1 MPAFIPD
8 EFIQRLLD
16 ETDIVSL
23 VDSHIPLNKKG
34 KDHWA
39 LCPFCDDGN
48 KPSFSVSQQKQF
60 YYCFRCRASGNAIGF
75 LMNYQSHDFQ
85 GAIEI
90 LANNAGLEIPKTGND
105 KNYEKNK
112 KIFELNSLATDFY
125 VNNLYKDGSQ
135 SEVKNY
141 LLNRGINEET
151 IKTFQIGFAPKGWD
165 NLSTFFKKNLDPEL
179 QKVDAGLFKISEKNN
194 KLYDVF
200 RNRIIFPIKS
210 HRDQI
215 IGFGGRVIDPADN
228 PKYLNSSDSDIFK
241 KGRELYGLSE
251 ILKNKKRIN
260 RIVVVEGYTDVLS
273 LFSNDMNYA
282 VATLGI
288 ATSKVHI
295 DKLFTHVDEV
305 IFCFDGDDA
314 GVKAAE
320 SALNI
325 SLSGLRDG
333 KKIKFMFLPEGEDP
347 SSLLEKEG
355 KEEFE
360 KRMENSKVLSE
371 YLFENILKKYDD
383 SIESKASAMK
393 EFLDITQ
400 LMPSSNFK
408 KIMFQEFS
416 KKLGVE
422 LEEIK
427 QPERQKEPDA
437 RMKKNQVKEEKLE
450 LDKVSKSII
459 KVLID
464 SPNLSSLPA
473 LDIFL
478 EQDSFMSKF
487 LNFLRSK
494 ENLTFPMILQAF
506 EGKKQFLIDLAEDEN
521 LIAPNE
527 SKEYLIQAVNFLMKN
542 DKENL
547 LSQLKEKYEND
558 SLSDEE
564 KIELKKLLMN
574 KFDDLDAREL
584 VLLKNI

>member
-112 KIFELNSLATDFY
+112 KIFELNTLATDFY
-125 VNNLYKDGSQ
+125 VNNLYKDGNQ

-141 LLNRGINEET
+141 LINRGINEET

-215 IGFGGRVIDPADN
+215 IGFGGRVIDPTDN

-427 QPERQKEPDA
+427 QPERQKEPHA
-437 RMKKNQVKEEKLE
+437 RMKKNQVKEEVLE

-558 SLSDEE
+558 SLSDHE

>member
-1 MPAFIPD
+1 MAAFIPD

-23 VDSHIPLNKKG
+23 VDSHVPLNKKG

-39 LCPFCDDGN
+39 LCPFCDDGS

-90 LANNAGLEIPKTGND
+90 LANNAGLEIPKTGSN

-112 KIFELNSLATDFY
+112 KIFELNALATDFY
-125 VNNLYKDGSQ
+125 VKNLFRDKNEFD
-135 SEVKNY
+135 VKNY

-151 IKTFQIGFAPKGWD
+151 IKTFQLGFAPKGWD
-165 NLSTFFKKNLDPEL
+165 NLSTFFKKTLDSEL
-179 QKVDAGLFKISEKNN
+179 QQVDAGLFKTSEKNN
-194 KLYDVF
+194 KVYDVF

-210 HRDQI
+210 QRGQI
-215 IGFGGRVIDPADN
+215 IGFGGRVIYSTDN
-228 PKYLNSSDSDIFK
+228 PKYLNSSDSEVFK

-251 ILKNKKRIN
+251 ILKNKKRTN
-260 RIVVVEGYTDVLS
+260 RIIVVEGYTDVLS
-273 LFSNDMNYA
+273 LFSNDISYA

-288 ATSKVHI
+288 ATSKAHI
-295 DKLFTHVDEV
+295 DKLFAHVDEIV
-305 IFCFDGDDA
+305 FCFDGDGA

-333 KKIKFMFLPEGEDP
+333 KKIRFMFLPEGEDP

-360 KRMENSKVLSE
+360 KRIENSKVLSE

-393 EFLDITQ
+393 EFLDTMK

-408 KIMFQEFS
+408 KILFQEFS

-427 QPERQKEPDA
+427 QPERKRESDV
-437 RMKKNQVKEEKLE
+437 RKTNQANEEKIE

-459 KVLID
+459 KVLMD

-478 EQDSFMSKF
+478 EQDSFMAQF

-527 SKEYLIQAVNFLMKN
+527 SEDYLIQAVNFLKKN

-547 LSQLKEKYEND
+547 LSQLKRKYEND
-558 SLSDEE
+558 SISDQD

-574 KFDDLDAREL
+574 KFDDLDEREL
-584 VLLKNI
+584 TLLKNI

>member
-1 MPAFIPD
+1 MAAFIPD

-23 VDSHIPLNKKG
+23 VDSHVPLNKKG

-39 LCPFCDDGN
+39 LCPFCDDGS

-90 LANNAGLEIPKTGND
+90 LANNAGLEIPKTGSN

-112 KIFELNSLATDFY
+112 KIFELNALATDFY
-125 VNNLYKDGSQ
+125 VKNLFRDKNEFD
-135 SEVKNY
+135 VKNY

-151 IKTFQIGFAPKGWD
+151 IKTFQLGFAPKGWD
-165 NLSTFFKKNLDPEL
+165 NLSTFFKKTLDSEL
-179 QKVDAGLFKISEKNN
+179 QQVDAGLFKTSEKNN
-194 KLYDVF
+194 KVYDVF

-210 HRDQI
+210 QRGQI
-215 IGFGGRVIDPADN
+215 IGFGGRVIDSTDN
-228 PKYLNSSDSDIFK
+228 PKYLNSSDSEVFK

-251 ILKNKKRIN
+251 ILKNKKRTN

-273 LFSNDMNYA
+273 LFSNDISYA

-288 ATSKVHI
+288 ATSKAHI
-295 DKLFTHVDEV
+295 DKLFAHVDEIV
-305 IFCFDGDDA
+305 FCFDGDGA

-333 KKIKFMFLPEGEDP
+333 KKIRFMFLPEGEDP

-360 KRMENSKVLSE
+360 KRIENSKVLSE

-393 EFLDITQ
+393 EFLDTMK

-408 KIMFQEFS
+408 KILFQEFS

-427 QPERQKEPDA
+427 QPERKREPDV
-437 RMKKNQVKEEKLE
+437 RKTNQANEEKIE

-459 KVLID
+459 KVLMD

-478 EQDSFMSKF
+478 EQDSFMAQF

-527 SKEYLIQAVNFLMKN
+527 SEDYLIQAVNFLKKN

-547 LSQLKEKYEND
+547 LSQLKRKYEND
-558 SLSDEE
+558 SISDQD

-574 KFDDLDAREL
+574 KFDDLDEREL
-584 VLLKNI
+584 TLLKNI

>member
-112 KIFELNSLATDFY
+112 KIFELNALATDFY

-215 IGFGGRVIDPADN
+215 IGFGGRVIDPTDN

-437 RMKKNQVKEEKLE
+437 RMKKNQVKEEVLE

-547 LSQLKEKYEND
+547 LSQLKEKYKND
-558 SLSDEE
+558 SLSDQE

>member
-1 MPAFIPD
+1 MAAFIPD

-39 LCPFCDDGN
+39 LCPFCDDGS

-90 LANNAGLEIPKTGND
+90 LANNAGLEIPKTGNN

-112 KIFELNSLATDFY
+112 KIFELNTLATDFY
-125 VNNLYKDGSQ
+125 VKNLFRD
-135 SEVKNY
+135 ENEFDVKNY

-151 IKTFQIGFAPKGWD
+151 IKTFQLGFAPKGWD
-165 NLSTFFKKNLDPEL
+165 NLSTFFKKTLDSEL
-179 QKVDAGLFKISEKNN
+179 QQVDAGLFKTSEKNN
-194 KLYDVF
+194 KVYDVF

-210 HRDQI
+210 QRGQI
-215 IGFGGRVIDPADN
+215 IGFGGRVIDSTDN
-228 PKYLNSSDSDIFK
+228 PKYLNSSDSEVFK

-251 ILKNKKRIN
+251 ILKNKKRTN

-273 LFSNDMNYA
+273 LFSNDISYA

-288 ATSKVHI
+288 ATSKAHI
-295 DKLFTHVDEV
+295 DKLFAHVDEIV
-305 IFCFDGDDA
+305 FCFDGDGA

-333 KKIKFMFLPEGEDP
+333 KKIRFMFLPEGEDP

-360 KRMENSKVLSE
+360 KRIENSKVLSE

-393 EFLDITQ
+393 EFLDTMK

-408 KIMFQEFS
+408 KILFQEFS

-427 QPERQKEPDA
+427 QPERKRESDV
-437 RMKKNQVKEEKLE
+437 RKTNQANEEKIE

-459 KVLID
+459 KVLMD

-478 EQDSFMSKF
+478 EQDSFMAQF

-527 SKEYLIQAVNFLMKN
+527 SEDYLIQAVNFLKKN

-547 LSQLKEKYEND
+547 LSQLKRKYEND
-558 SLSDEE
+558 SISDQD

-574 KFDDLDAREL
+574 KFDDLDEREL
-584 VLLKNI
+584 TLLKNI

>member
-1 MPAFIPD
+1 MAAFIPD

-23 VDSHIPLNKKG
+23 VDSHVPLNKKG

-39 LCPFCDDGN
+39 LCPFCDDGS

-90 LANNAGLEIPKTGND
+90 LANNAGLEIPKTGSN

-112 KIFELNSLATDFY
+112 KIFELNTLATDFY
-125 VNNLYKDGSQ
+125 VKNLFRD
-135 SEVKNY
+135 ENEFDVKNY

-151 IKTFQIGFAPKGWD
+151 IKTFQLGFAPKGWD
-165 NLSTFFKKNLDPEL
+165 NLSTFFKKTLDSEL
-179 QKVDAGLFKISEKNN
+179 QQVDAGLFKTSEKNN
-194 KLYDVF
+194 KVYDVF

-210 HRDQI
+210 QRGQI
-215 IGFGGRVIDPADN
+215 IGFGGRVIDSTDN
-228 PKYLNSSDSDIFK
+228 PKYLNSSDSEVFK

-251 ILKNKKRIN
+251 ILKNKKSTN

-273 LFSNDMNYA
+273 LFSNDISYA

-288 ATSKVHI
+288 ATSKAHI
-295 DKLFTHVDEV
+295 DKLFAHVDEIV
-305 IFCFDGDDA
+305 FCFDGDGA

-360 KRMENSKVLSE
+360 KRIENSKVLSE

-393 EFLDITQ
+393 EFLDTMK

-408 KIMFQEFS
+408 KILFQEFS

-427 QPERQKEPDA
+427 QPERKREPDV
-437 RMKKNQVKEEKLE
+437 RKTNQANEEKIE

-459 KVLID
+459 KVLMD

-478 EQDSFMSKF
+478 EQDSFMAQF

-527 SKEYLIQAVNFLMKN
+527 SEDYLIQAVNFLMKN

-547 LSQLKEKYEND
+547 LSQLKRKYENN
-558 SLSDEE
+558 SISDQD

-574 KFDDLDAREL
+574 KFDDLDEREL
-584 VLLKNI
+584 MLLKSI

>member
-112 KIFELNSLATDFY
+112 KIFELNALATDFY

-194 KLYDVF
+194 KIYDVF

-215 IGFGGRVIDPADN
+215 IGFGGRVIDPTDN

-314 GVKAAE
+314 GLKAAE

-393 EFLDITQ
+393 EFLDIMQ

-558 SLSDEE
+558 SLSDQE

>member
-112 KIFELNSLATDFY
+112 KIFELNALATDFY

-165 NLSTFFKKNLDPEL
+165 NLSTFFKKNLDAEL
-179 QKVDAGLFKISEKNN
+179 QKVDAGLFKISEKNS

-215 IGFGGRVIDPADN
+215 IGFGGRVIDPTDN

-437 RMKKNQVKEEKLE
+437 RTKKNQVKEEKLE

-558 SLSDEE
+558 SLSDQE

>member
-1 MPAFIPD
+1 MAAFIPD

-23 VDSHIPLNKKG
+23 VDSLVPLNKKG

-39 LCPFCDDGN
+39 LCPFCDDGS

-90 LANNAGLEIPKTGND
+90 LANNAGLEIPKTGSN

-112 KIFELNSLATDFY
+112 KIFELNTLATDFY
-125 VNNLYKDGSQ
+125 VKNLSKNENEFD
-135 SEVKNY
+135 VKNY

-151 IKTFQIGFAPKGWD
+151 IKTFQLGFAPKGWD
-165 NLSTFFKKNLDPEL
+165 NLSTFFKKTLDSEL
-179 QKVDAGLFKISEKNN
+179 QQVDAGLFKTSEKNN
-194 KLYDVF
+194 KVYDVF

-210 HRDQI
+210 QRGQI
-215 IGFGGRVIDPADN
+215 IGFGGRVIDSTDN
-228 PKYLNSSDSDIFK
+228 PKYLNSSDSEVFK

-251 ILKNKKRIN
+251 ILKNKKRTN
-260 RIVVVEGYTDVLS
+260 RIIVVEGYTDVLS
-273 LFSNDMNYA
+273 LFSNDISYA

-288 ATSKVHI
+288 ATSKAHI
-295 DKLFTHVDEV
+295 DKLFAHVDEIV
-305 IFCFDGDDA
+305 FCFDGDGA

-360 KRMENSKVLSE
+360 KRIENSKVLSE

-393 EFLDITQ
+393 EFLDIMK

-408 KIMFQEFS
+408 KILFQEFS

-427 QPERQKEPDA
+427 QPERKREPDV
-437 RMKKNQVKEEKLE
+437 RKTNQANEEKIE

-459 KVLID
+459 KVLMD

-478 EQDSFMSKF
+478 EQDSFMAQF

-527 SKEYLIQAVNFLMKN
+527 SEDYLIQAVNFLKKN

-547 LSQLKEKYEND
+547 LSQLKRKYEND
-558 SLSDEE
+558 SISDQD

-574 KFDDLDAREL
+574 KFDDLDEREL
-584 VLLKNI
+584 TLLKNI

>member
-1 MPAFIPD
+1 MAAFIPD

-23 VDSHIPLNKKG
+23 VDSHVPLNKKG

-39 LCPFCDDGN
+39 LCPFCDDGS

-90 LANNAGLEIPKTGND
+90 LANNAGLEIPKTGSN

-112 KIFELNSLATDFY
+112 KIFELNALATDFY
-125 VNNLYKDGSQ
+125 VKNLFRDKNEFD
-135 SEVKNY
+135 VKNY

-151 IKTFQIGFAPKGWD
+151 IKTFQLGFAPKGWD
-165 NLSTFFKKNLDPEL
+165 NLSTFFKKTLDSEL
-179 QKVDAGLFKISEKNN
+179 QQVDAGLFKTSEKNN
-194 KLYDVF
+194 KVYDVF

-210 HRDQI
+210 QRGQI
-215 IGFGGRVIDPADN
+215 IGFGGRVIDSTDN
-228 PKYLNSSDSDIFK
+228 PKYLNSSDSEVFK

-251 ILKNKKRIN
+251 ILKNKKRTN

-273 LFSNDMNYA
+273 LFSNDISYA

-288 ATSKVHI
+288 ATSKAHI
-295 DKLFTHVDEV
+295 DKLFAHVDEIV
-305 IFCFDGDDA
+305 FCFDGDGA

-360 KRMENSKVLSE
+360 KRIENSKVLSE

-393 EFLDITQ
+393 EFLDTMK

-408 KIMFQEFS
+408 KILFQEFS

-427 QPERQKEPDA
+427 QPERKRESDV
-437 RMKKNQVKEEKLE
+437 RKTNQANEEKIE

-459 KVLID
+459 KVLMD

-478 EQDSFMSKF
+478 EQDSFMAQF

-527 SKEYLIQAVNFLMKN
+527 SEDYLIQAVNFLKKN

-547 LSQLKEKYEND
+547 LSQLKRKYEND
-558 SLSDEE
+558 SISDQD

-574 KFDDLDAREL
+574 KFDDLDEREL
-584 VLLKNI
+584 TLLKNI

>member
-1 MPAFIPD
+1 MAAFIPD

-16 ETDIVSL
+16 ETVIVSL

-39 LCPFCDDGN
+39 LCPFCDDGS

-112 KIFELNSLATDFY
+112 KIFELNALATDFY

-251 ILKNKKRIN
+251 ILKNKKRLN

-295 DKLFTHVDEV
+295 DKLFTHVDEI
-305 IFCFDGDDA
+305 IFCFDGDEA

-558 SLSDEE
+558 SLSDQE

>member
-1 MPAFIPD
+1 MPPFIPD

-39 LCPFCDDGN
+39 LCPFCDDGS

-112 KIFELNSLATDFY
+112 KIFELNALATDFY

-558 SLSDEE
+558 SLSGQE

>member
-1 MPAFIPD
+1 MPPFIPD

-112 KIFELNSLATDFY
+112 KIFELNALATDFY
-125 VNNLYKDGSQ
+125 VSNLYKDGSQ

-347 SSLLEKEG
+347 
-355 KEEFE
+355 
-360 KRMENSKVLSE
+360 
-371 YLFENILKKYDD
+371 
-383 SIESKASAMK
+383 
-393 EFLDITQ
+393 
-400 LMPSSNFK
+400 
-408 KIMFQEFS
+408 
-416 KKLGVE
+416 
-422 LEEIK
+422 
-427 QPERQKEPDA
+427 
-437 RMKKNQVKEEKLE
+437 
-450 LDKVSKSII
+450 
-459 KVLID
+459 
-464 SPNLSSLPA
+464 
-473 LDIFL
+473 
-478 EQDSFMSKF
+478 
-487 LNFLRSK
+487 
-494 ENLTFPMILQAF
+494 
-506 EGKKQFLIDLAEDEN
+506 
-521 LIAPNE
+521 
-527 SKEYLIQAVNFLMKN
+527 
-542 DKENL
+542 
-547 LSQLKEKYEND
+547 
-558 SLSDEE
+558 
-564 KIELKKLLMN
+564 
-574 KFDDLDAREL
+574 
-584 VLLKNI
+584 

>member
-112 KIFELNSLATDFY
+112 KIIELNSLATDFY

-215 IGFGGRVIDPADN
+215 IGFGGRVIDPTDN

-558 SLSDEE
+558 SLSDQE

>member
-1 MPAFIPD
+1 MAAFIPD

-23 VDSHIPLNKKG
+23 VDSHVPLNKKG

-39 LCPFCDDGN
+39 LCPFCDDGS

-90 LANNAGLEIPKTGND
+90 LANNAGLEIPKTGSN

-112 KIFELNSLATDFY
+112 KIFELNTLATDFY
-125 VNNLYKDGSQ
+125 VKNLFRD
-135 SEVKNY
+135 ENEFDVKNY

-151 IKTFQIGFAPKGWD
+151 IKTFQLGFAPKGWD
-165 NLSTFFKKNLDPEL
+165 NLSTFFKKTLDSEL
-179 QKVDAGLFKISEKNN
+179 QQVDAGLFKTSEKNN
-194 KLYDVF
+194 KVYDVF

-210 HRDQI
+210 QRGQI
-215 IGFGGRVIDPADN
+215 IGFGGRVIDSTDN
-228 PKYLNSSDSDIFK
+228 PKYLNSSDSEVFK

-251 ILKNKKRIN
+251 ILKNKKRTN
-260 RIVVVEGYTDVLS
+260 RIIVVEGYTDVLS
-273 LFSNDMNYA
+273 LFSNDISYA

-288 ATSKVHI
+288 ATSKAHI
-295 DKLFTHVDEV
+295 DKLFAHVDEIV
-305 IFCFDGDDA
+305 FCFDGDGA

-360 KRMENSKVLSE
+360 KRIENSKVLSE

-393 EFLDITQ
+393 EFLDTMK

-408 KIMFQEFS
+408 KILFQEFS

-427 QPERQKEPDA
+427 QPERKREPDV
-437 RMKKNQVKEEKLE
+437 RKTNQANEEKIE

-459 KVLID
+459 KVLMD

-478 EQDSFMSKF
+478 EQDSFMAQF

-527 SKEYLIQAVNFLMKN
+527 SEDYLIQAVNFLKKN
-542 DKENL
+542 DKENS
-547 LSQLKEKYEND
+547 LSRLKRKYEND
-558 SLSDEE
+558 SISDQD

-574 KFDDLDAREL
+574 KFDDLDEREL
-584 VLLKNI
+584 TLLKNI

>member
-1 MPAFIPD
+1 MPPFIPD

-112 KIFELNSLATDFY
+112 KIFELNALATDFY

-584 VLLKNI
+584 LLLKNI

>member
-1 MPAFIPD
+1 MAAFIPD

-39 LCPFCDDGN
+39 LCPFCDDGS

-90 LANNAGLEIPKTGND
+90 LANNAGLEIPKTGNN

-112 KIFELNSLATDFY
+112 KIFELNALATDFY
-125 VNNLYKDGSQ
+125 VKNLSKNENEA
-135 SEVKNY
+135 EVKNY
-141 LLNRGINEET
+141 LLKRGINEET
-151 IKTFQIGFAPKGWD
+151 IKTFQLGFAPKGWD
-165 NLSTFFKKNLDPEL
+165 NLSRFFKKTLDSEL
-179 QKVDAGLFKISEKNN
+179 QQVDAGLFKISEKNN
-194 KLYDVF
+194 KVYDVF
-200 RNRIIFPIKS
+200 RHRIIFPIKS
-210 HRDQI
+210 QRGQI
-215 IGFGGRVIDPADN
+215 IGFGGRVIDSTDN
-228 PKYLNSSDSDIFK
+228 PKYLNSSDSEVFK

-251 ILKNKKRIN
+251 ILKSKKRTN
-260 RIVVVEGYTDVLS
+260 RIIVVEGYTDVLS
-273 LFSNDMNYA
+273 LFSNDISYA

-295 DKLFTHVDEV
+295 DKLFSHVDEI
-305 IFCFDGDDA
+305 IFCFDGDGA

-320 SALNI
+320 SALNV
-325 SLSGLRDG
+325 SLSVLRDG

-355 KEEFE
+355 KKEFE
-360 KRMENSKVLSE
+360 NRIENSKVLSE

-393 EFLDITQ
+393 EFLDTMK

-408 KIMFQEFS
+408 KILFQEFS

-427 QPERQKEPDA
+427 QPERLRKSDV
-437 RMKKNQVKEEKLE
+437 RKKNQTMEEKIE

-464 SPNLSSLPA
+464 APNLSSLPA

-478 EQDSFMSKF
+478 EQDSFMAQF

-521 LIAPNE
+521 LISPNE
-527 SKEYLIQAVNFLMKN
+527 SEDYLIQAVNFLMKN

-547 LSQLKEKYEND
+547 LSQLKRKYEND
-558 SLSDEE
+558 SISDQD

-574 KFDDLDAREL
+574 KFDDLDDAEL
-584 VLLKNI
+584 NLLKEI

>member
-1 MPAFIPD
+1 MAAFIPD

-39 LCPFCDDGN
+39 LCPFCDDGS

-90 LANNAGLEIPKTGND
+90 LANNAGLEIPKTGNN

-112 KIFELNSLATDFY
+112 KIFELNALATDFY
-125 VNNLYKDGSQ
+125 VKNLSKNENEA
-135 SEVKNY
+135 EVKNY
-141 LLNRGINEET
+141 LLKRGINEET
-151 IKTFQIGFAPKGWD
+151 IKIFQLGFAPKGWD
-165 NLSTFFKKNLDPEL
+165 NLSRFFKKTLDSEL
-179 QKVDAGLFKISEKNN
+179 QQVDAGLFKISEKNN
-194 KLYDVF
+194 KVYDVF
-200 RNRIIFPIKS
+200 RHRIIFPIKS
-210 HRDQI
+210 QRGQI
-215 IGFGGRVIDPADN
+215 IGFGGRVIDSTDN
-228 PKYLNSSDSDIFK
+228 PKYLNSSDSEVFK

-251 ILKNKKRIN
+251 ILKSKERTN
-260 RIVVVEGYTDVLS
+260 RIIVVEGYTDVLS
-273 LFSNDMNYA
+273 LFSNDISYA

-295 DKLFTHVDEV
+295 DKLFSHVDEI
-305 IFCFDGDDA
+305 IFCFDGDGA

-320 SALNI
+320 SALNV
-325 SLSGLRDG
+325 SLSVLRDG

-355 KEEFE
+355 KKEFE
-360 KRMENSKVLSE
+360 NRIENSKVLSE

-393 EFLDITQ
+393 EFLDTMK

-408 KIMFQEFS
+408 KILFQEFS

-427 QPERQKEPDA
+427 QPERQRKSDV
-437 RMKKNQVKEEKLE
+437 RKKNQAMEEKIE

-459 KVLID
+459 KVLMD
-464 SPNLSSLPA
+464 APNLSSLPA

-478 EQDSFMSKF
+478 EEDSFMAQF

-527 SKEYLIQAVNFLMKN
+527 SEDYLIQAVNFLMKN

-547 LSQLKEKYEND
+547 LSQFKKKYEND
-558 SLSDEE
+558 SISDQD

-574 KFDDLDAREL
+574 KFDDLDDAEL
-584 VLLKNI
+584 NLLKEI

>member
-1 MPAFIPD
+1 MAAFIPD

-23 VDSHIPLNKKG
+23 VDSHVPLNKKG

-39 LCPFCDDGN
+39 LCPFCDDGS

-90 LANNAGLEIPKTGND
+90 LANNAGLEIPKTGSN

-112 KIFELNSLATDFY
+112 KIFELNTLATDFY
-125 VNNLYKDGSQ
+125 VKNLFRD
-135 SEVKNY
+135 ENEFDVKNY

-151 IKTFQIGFAPKGWD
+151 IKTFQLGFAPKGWD
-165 NLSTFFKKNLDPEL
+165 NLSTFFKKTLDSEL
-179 QKVDAGLFKISEKNN
+179 QQVDAGLFKTSEKNN
-194 KLYDVF
+194 KVYDVF

-210 HRDQI
+210 QRGQI
-215 IGFGGRVIDPADN
+215 IGFGGRVIDSTDN
-228 PKYLNSSDSDIFK
+228 PKYLNSSDSEVFK

-251 ILKNKKRIN
+251 ILKNKKRTN
-260 RIVVVEGYTDVLS
+260 RIIVVEGYTDVLS
-273 LFSNDMNYA
+273 LFSNDISYA

-288 ATSKVHI
+288 ATSKAHI
-295 DKLFTHVDEV
+295 DKLFAHVDEIV
-305 IFCFDGDDA
+305 FCFDGDGA

-333 KKIKFMFLPEGEDP
+333 KKIRFMFLPEGEDP

-360 KRMENSKVLSE
+360 KRIENSKVLSE

-393 EFLDITQ
+393 EFLDTMK

-408 KIMFQEFS
+408 KILFQEFS

-427 QPERQKEPDA
+427 QPERKRESDV
-437 RMKKNQVKEEKLE
+437 RKTNQANEEKIE

-459 KVLID
+459 KVLMD

-478 EQDSFMSKF
+478 EQDSFMAQF

-527 SKEYLIQAVNFLMKN
+527 SEDYLIQAVNFLKKN

-547 LSQLKEKYEND
+547 LSQLKRKYEND
-558 SLSDEE
+558 SISDQD

-574 KFDDLDAREL
+574 KFDDLDEREL
-584 VLLKNI
+584 TLLKNI

>member
-112 KIFELNSLATDFY
+112 KIFELNALATDFY

-194 KLYDVF
+194 KIYDVF

-437 RMKKNQVKEEKLE
+437 RMKKNQVKEENLE

-547 LSQLKEKYEND
+547 LSQLKEKYKND
-558 SLSDEE
+558 SLSDQE

>member
-112 KIFELNSLATDFY
+112 KMFELNALATDFY

-194 KLYDVF
+194 KIYDVF

-215 IGFGGRVIDPADN
+215 IGFGGRVIDPTDN

-558 SLSDEE
+558 SLSDQE

>member
-112 KIFELNSLATDFY
+112 KIFELNALATDFY

-194 KLYDVF
+194 KIYDVF

-215 IGFGGRVIDPADN
+215 IGFGGRVIDPTDN

-437 RMKKNQVKEEKLE
+437 RMKKNQVKEENLE

-547 LSQLKEKYEND
+547 LSQLKEKYKND
-558 SLSDEE
+558 SLSDQE

>member
-112 KIFELNSLATDFY
+112 KIFELNALATDFY

-194 KLYDVF
+194 KIYDVF

-215 IGFGGRVIDPADN
+215 IGFGGRVIDPTDN

-437 RMKKNQVKEEKLE
+437 RMKKNQVKEENLE

-487 LNFLRSK
+487 LNFMRSK

-558 SLSDEE
+558 SLSDQE

>member
-112 KIFELNSLATDFY
+112 KIFELNALATDFY

-215 IGFGGRVIDPADN
+215 IGFGGRVIDQTDN

-558 SLSDEE
+558 SLSDQE

>member
-112 KIFELNSLATDFY
+112 KIFELNALATDFY

-194 KLYDVF
+194 KIYDVF

-547 LSQLKEKYEND
+547 LSQLKEKYKND
-558 SLSDEE
+558 SLSDQE

>member
-112 KIFELNSLATDFY
+112 KIFELNALATDFY

-194 KLYDVF
+194 KIYDVF

-215 IGFGGRVIDPADN
+215 IGFGGRVIDPTDN

-547 LSQLKEKYEND
+547 LSQLKEKYKND
-558 SLSDEE
+558 SLSDQE

>member
-1 MPAFIPD
+1 MAAFIPD

-23 VDSHIPLNKKG
+23 VDSHVPLNKKG

-39 LCPFCDDGN
+39 LCPFCDDGS

-90 LANNAGLEIPKTGND
+90 LANNAGLEIPKTGSN

-112 KIFELNSLATDFY
+112 KIFELNALATDFY
-125 VNNLYKDGSQ
+125 VKNLFRDKNEFD
-135 SEVKNY
+135 VKNY

-151 IKTFQIGFAPKGWD
+151 IKTFQLGFAPKGWD
-165 NLSTFFKKNLDPEL
+165 NLSTFFKKTLDSEL
-179 QKVDAGLFKISEKNN
+179 QQVDAGLFKTSEKNN
-194 KLYDVF
+194 KVYDVF

-210 HRDQI
+210 QRGQI
-215 IGFGGRVIDPADN
+215 IGFGGRVIYSTDN
-228 PKYLNSSDSDIFK
+228 PKYLNSSDSEVFK

-251 ILKNKKRIN
+251 ILKNKKRTN

-273 LFSNDMNYA
+273 LFSNDISYA

-288 ATSKVHI
+288 ATSKAHI
-295 DKLFTHVDEV
+295 DKLFAHVDEIV
-305 IFCFDGDDA
+305 FCFDGDGA

-360 KRMENSKVLSE
+360 KRIENSKVLSE

-393 EFLDITQ
+393 EFLDTMK

-408 KIMFQEFS
+408 KILFQEFS

-427 QPERQKEPDA
+427 QPERKRESDV
-437 RMKKNQVKEEKLE
+437 RKTNQANEEKIE

-459 KVLID
+459 KVLMD

-478 EQDSFMSKF
+478 EQDSFMAQF

-527 SKEYLIQAVNFLMKN
+527 SEDYLIQAVNFLMKN

-547 LSQLKEKYEND
+547 LSQLKRKYENN
-558 SLSDEE
+558 SISDQD

-574 KFDDLDAREL
+574 KFDDLDEREL
-584 VLLKNI
+584 MLLKSI

>member
-112 KIFELNSLATDFY
+112 KIFELNALATDFY

-194 KLYDVF
+194 KIYDVF

-215 IGFGGRVIDPADN
+215 IGFGGRVIDPTDN

-295 DKLFTHVDEV
+295 DKLFTYVDEV

-558 SLSDEE
+558 SLSDQE

>member
-1 MPAFIPD
+1 MAAFIPD

-23 VDSHIPLNKKG
+23 VDSHVPLNKKG

-39 LCPFCDDGN
+39 LCPFCDDGS

-90 LANNAGLEIPKTGND
+90 LANNAGLEIPKTGGN

-112 KIFELNSLATDFY
+112 KIFELNTLATDFY
-125 VNNLYKDGSQ
+125 VKNLFRD
-135 SEVKNY
+135 ENEFDVKNY

-151 IKTFQIGFAPKGWD
+151 IKTFQLGFAPKGWD
-165 NLSTFFKKNLDPEL
+165 NLSTFFKKTLDSEL
-179 QKVDAGLFKISEKNN
+179 QQVDAGLFKTSEKNN
-194 KLYDVF
+194 KVYDVF

-210 HRDQI
+210 QRGQI
-215 IGFGGRVIDPADN
+215 IGFGGRVIYSTDN
-228 PKYLNSSDSDIFK
+228 PKYLNSSDSEVFK

-251 ILKNKKRIN
+251 ILKNKKRTN

-273 LFSNDMNYA
+273 LFSNDISYA

-288 ATSKVHI
+288 ATSKAHI
-295 DKLFTHVDEV
+295 DKLFAHVDEIV
-305 IFCFDGDDA
+305 FCFDGDGA

-333 KKIKFMFLPEGEDP
+333 KKIRFMFLPEGEDP

-360 KRMENSKVLSE
+360 KRIENSKVLSE

-393 EFLDITQ
+393 EFLDTMK

-408 KIMFQEFS
+408 KILFQEFS

-427 QPERQKEPDA
+427 QPERKRESDV
-437 RMKKNQVKEEKLE
+437 RKTNQANEEKIE

-459 KVLID
+459 KVLMD

-478 EQDSFMSKF
+478 EQDSFMAQF

-527 SKEYLIQAVNFLMKN
+527 SEDYLIQAVNFLKKN

-547 LSQLKEKYEND
+547 LSQLKRKYEND
-558 SLSDEE
+558 SISDQD

-574 KFDDLDAREL
+574 KFDDLDEREL
-584 VLLKNI
+584 TLLKNI

>member
-1 MPAFIPD
+1 MSAFIPD

-112 KIFELNSLATDFY
+112 KIFELNALATDFY

-194 KLYDVF
+194 KIYDVF

-215 IGFGGRVIDPADN
+215 IGFGGRVIDPTDN

-437 RMKKNQVKEEKLE
+437 RMKKNQVKEENLE

-558 SLSDEE
+558 SLSDHE

>member
-1 MPAFIPD
+1 MVAFIPD

-39 LCPFCDDGN
+39 LCPFCDDGS

-90 LANNAGLEIPKTGND
+90 LANNAGLEIPKTGSN

-112 KIFELNSLATDFY
+112 KIFELNALATDFY
-125 VNNLYKDGSQ
+125 VKNLFRDKNEFD
-135 SEVKNY
+135 VKNY

-151 IKTFQIGFAPKGWD
+151 IKTFQLGFAPKGWD
-165 NLSTFFKKNLDPEL
+165 NLSTFFKKTLDSEL
-179 QKVDAGLFKISEKNN
+179 QQVDAGLFKTSEKNN
-194 KLYDVF
+194 KVYDVF

-210 HRDQI
+210 QRGQI
-215 IGFGGRVIDPADN
+215 IGFGGRVIDSTDN
-228 PKYLNSSDSDIFK
+228 PKYLNSSDSEVFK

-251 ILKNKKRIN
+251 ILKNKKRTN

-273 LFSNDMNYA
+273 LFSNDISYA

-288 ATSKVHI
+288 ATSKAHI
-295 DKLFTHVDEV
+295 DKLFAHVDEIV
-305 IFCFDGDDA
+305 FCFDGDGA

-333 KKIKFMFLPEGEDP
+333 KKIRFMFLPEGEDP

-360 KRMENSKVLSE
+360 KRIENSKVLSE

-393 EFLDITQ
+393 EFLDTMK

-408 KIMFQEFS
+408 KILFQEFS

-427 QPERQKEPDA
+427 QPERKREPDV
-437 RMKKNQVKEEKLE
+437 RKTNQANEEKIE

-459 KVLID
+459 KVLMD

-478 EQDSFMSKF
+478 EQDSFMAQF

-527 SKEYLIQAVNFLMKN
+527 SEDYLIQAVNFLKKN

-547 LSQLKEKYEND
+547 LSQLKRKYEND
-558 SLSDEE
+558 SISDQD

-574 KFDDLDAREL
+574 KFDDLDEREL
-584 VLLKNI
+584 TLLKNI

>member
-1 MPAFIPD
+1 MAAFIPD

-39 LCPFCDDGN
+39 LCPFCDDGS

-90 LANNAGLEIPKTGND
+90 LANNAGLEIPKTGNN
-105 KNYEKNK
+105 KNSEKNK
-112 KIFELNSLATDFY
+112 KIFELNTLATDFY
-125 VNNLYKDGSQ
+125 VKNLFRGENEFD
-135 SEVKNY
+135 VKNY

-151 IKTFQIGFAPKGWD
+151 IKTFQLGFAPKGWD
-165 NLSTFFKKNLDPEL
+165 NLSTFFKKTLDTEL
-179 QKVDAGLFKISEKNN
+179 QQVDAGLFKTSEKNN
-194 KLYDVF
+194 KVYDVF

-210 HRDQI
+210 QRGQI
-215 IGFGGRVIDPADN
+215 IGFGGRVIDSTDN
-228 PKYLNSSDSDIFK
+228 PKYLNSSDSEVFK

-273 LFSNDMNYA
+273 LFSNSISYA

-288 ATSKVHI
+288 ATSKAHI
-295 DKLFTHVDEV
+295 DKLFAHVDEIV
-305 IFCFDGDDA
+305 FCFDGDGA

-360 KRMENSKVLSE
+360 KRIENSKVLSE

-383 SIESKASAMK
+383 SVESKASAMK
-393 EFLDITQ
+393 EFLDKMK

-408 KIMFQEFS
+408 KILFQEFS
-416 KKLGVE
+416 KKLGIE

-427 QPERQKEPDA
+427 QPEKQREPDV
-437 RMKKNQVKEEKLE
+437 RKENQAKEEKIE

-459 KVLID
+459 KVLMD

-478 EQDSFMSKF
+478 EKDSFMSQF
-487 LNFLRSK
+487 LIFLRSK

-506 EGKKQFLIDLAEDEN
+506 EGKKQFLIDLAEDKN
-521 LIAPNE
+521 LIAPDE
-527 SKEYLIQAVNFLMKN
+527 SEDYLIQAINFLMKN

-547 LSQLKEKYEND
+547 LSQLKRKYEND
-558 SLSDEE
+558 SISDQD

-574 KFDDLDAREL
+574 KFDDLDEREL
-584 VLLKNI
+584 MLLKNI

>member
-112 KIFELNSLATDFY
+112 KIFELNALATDFY
-125 VNNLYKDGSQ
+125 VNNLFKDGSQ

-393 EFLDITQ
+393 EFLDTMK

-527 SKEYLIQAVNFLMKN
+527 SKDYLIQAVNFLRKN

-547 LSQLKEKYEND
+547 LSQLKERYEND
-558 SLSDEE
+558 SISDQD

-574 KFDDLDAREL
+574 KFDDLDEREL
-584 VLLKNI
+584 MLLKKI

>member
-112 KIFELNSLATDFY
+112 KIFELNALATDFY

-194 KLYDVF
+194 KIYDVF

-215 IGFGGRVIDPADN
+215 IGFGGRVIDPTDN

-437 RMKKNQVKEEKLE
+437 RMKKNQVKEENLE

-547 LSQLKEKYEND
+547 LNQLKEKYESD
-558 SLSDEE
+558 SLSDQE

-574 KFDDLDAREL
+574 KFDDLDEREL

>member
-1 MPAFIPD
+1 MAAFIPD

-39 LCPFCDDGN
+39 LCPFCDDGS

-75 LMNYQSHDFQ
+75 LMNYQSQDFQ
-85 GAIEI
+85 GAIEV
-90 LANNAGLEIPKTGND
+90 LANNAGLEIPKTGNN

-112 KIFELNSLATDFY
+112 KIFELNALAADFY
-125 VNNLYKDGSQ
+125 VKNLNSDEIEP
-135 SEVKNY
+135 EVKNY

-151 IKTFQIGFAPKGWD
+151 IKTFQLGFAPKGWD
-165 NLSTFFKKNLDPEL
+165 NLSTFFKKTLDSEL
-179 QKVDAGLFKISEKNN
+179 QQVDAGLFKISEKN
-194 KLYDVF
+194 KKIYDVF
-200 RNRIIFPIKS
+200 RHRIIFPIKS
-210 HRDQI
+210 QRGQI
-215 IGFGGRVIDPADN
+215 IGFGGRVIDSTDN
-228 PKYLNSSDSDIFK
+228 PKYLNSSDSEVFK

-251 ILKNKKRIN
+251 ILKSKKRIN

-273 LFSNDMNYA
+273 LFSNDICYA

-295 DKLFTHVDEV
+295 DKLFSHVDEI
-305 IFCFDGDDA
+305 IFCFDGDGA

-360 KRMENSKVLSE
+360 KRIENSKVLSE
-371 YLFENILKKYDD
+371 YLFENILKKYDN

-393 EFLDITQ
+393 EFLDTMK

-408 KIMFQEFS
+408 KILFQEFS

-427 QPERQKEPDA
+427 QPERKRELDV
-437 RMKKNQVKEEKLE
+437 RKTNQANEEKIE

-459 KVLID
+459 KVLMD

-478 EQDSFMSKF
+478 EQDSFMARF

-527 SKEYLIQAVNFLMKN
+527 SENYLIQAVNFLMKN

-547 LSQLKEKYEND
+547 LTQLKRKYEND
-558 SLSDEE
+558 SISDQD

-574 KFDDLDAREL
+574 KFDDLDDIEL
-584 VLLKNI
+584 NLLKEI

>member
-1 MPAFIPD
+1 MAAFIPD

-23 VDSHIPLNKKG
+23 VDSHVPLNKKG

-39 LCPFCDDGN
+39 LCPFCDDGS

-90 LANNAGLEIPKTGND
+90 LANNAGLEIPKTGSN

-112 KIFELNSLATDFY
+112 KIFELNALATDFY
-125 VNNLYKDGSQ
+125 VKNLFRDKNEFD
-135 SEVKNY
+135 VKNY

-151 IKTFQIGFAPKGWD
+151 IKTFQLGFAPKGWD
-165 NLSTFFKKNLDPEL
+165 NLSTFFKKTLDSEL
-179 QKVDAGLFKISEKNN
+179 QQVDAGLFKTSEKNN
-194 KLYDVF
+194 KVYDVF

-210 HRDQI
+210 QRGQI
-215 IGFGGRVIDPADN
+215 IGFGGRVIDSTDN
-228 PKYLNSSDSDIFK
+228 PKYLNSSDSEVFK

-251 ILKNKKRIN
+251 ILKNKKRTN

-273 LFSNDMNYA
+273 LFSNDISYA

-288 ATSKVHI
+288 ATSKAHI
-295 DKLFTHVDEV
+295 DKLFAHVDEIV
-305 IFCFDGDDA
+305 FCFDGDSA

-333 KKIKFMFLPEGEDP
+333 KKIKFLFLPEGEDP

-360 KRMENSKVLSE
+360 KRIENSKVLSE

-393 EFLDITQ
+393 EFLDTMK

-408 KIMFQEFS
+408 KILFQEFS

-427 QPERQKEPDA
+427 QPERKRESDV
-437 RMKKNQVKEEKLE
+437 RKTNQANEEKIE

-459 KVLID
+459 KVLMD

-478 EQDSFMSKF
+478 EQDSFMAQF

-527 SKEYLIQAVNFLMKN
+527 SEDYLIQAVNFLKKN

-547 LSQLKEKYEND
+547 LSQLKRKYEND
-558 SLSDEE
+558 SISDQD

-574 KFDDLDAREL
+574 KFDDLDEREL
-584 VLLKNI
+584 TLLKNI

>member
-1 MPAFIPD
+1 MAAFIPD

-23 VDSHIPLNKKG
+23 VDSHVPLNKKG

-39 LCPFCDDGN
+39 LCPFCDDGS

-90 LANNAGLEIPKTGND
+90 LSNNAGLEIPKTGSN

-112 KIFELNSLATDFY
+112 KIFELNTLATDFY
-125 VNNLYKDGSQ
+125 VKNLFRD
-135 SEVKNY
+135 ENEFDVKNY

-151 IKTFQIGFAPKGWD
+151 IKTFQLGFAPKGWD
-165 NLSTFFKKNLDPEL
+165 NLSTFFKKTLDSEL
-179 QKVDAGLFKISEKNN
+179 QQVDAGLFKTSEKNN
-194 KLYDVF
+194 KVYDVF

-210 HRDQI
+210 QRGQI
-215 IGFGGRVIDPADN
+215 IGFGGRVIDSTDN
-228 PKYLNSSDSDIFK
+228 PKYLNSSDSEVFK

-273 LFSNDMNYA
+273 LFSNDISYA

-288 ATSKVHI
+288 ATSKAHI
-295 DKLFTHVDEV
+295 DKLFAHVDEIV
-305 IFCFDGDDA
+305 FCFDGDGA

-325 SLSGLRDG
+325 GLSGLRDG
-333 KKIKFMFLPEGEDP
+333 KKIRFMFLPEGEDP

-360 KRMENSKVLSE
+360 KRIENSKVLSE

-393 EFLDITQ
+393 EFLDIMK

-408 KIMFQEFS
+408 KILFQEFS

-427 QPERQKEPDA
+427 QPERKREPDV
-437 RMKKNQVKEEKLE
+437 RKTNQANEEKIE

-459 KVLID
+459 KVLMD

-478 EQDSFMSKF
+478 EQDSFMAQF
-487 LNFLRSK
+487 LNFLRTK

-527 SKEYLIQAVNFLMKN
+527 SEDYLIQAVNFLKKN

-547 LSQLKEKYEND
+547 LSQLKRKYEND
-558 SLSDEE
+558 SISDQD

-574 KFDDLDAREL
+574 KFDDLDEREL
-584 VLLKNI
+584 MLLKNI

>member
-112 KIFELNSLATDFY
+112 KIFELNALATDFY
-125 VNNLYKDGSQ
+125 VSNLYKDGSQ